1 MSVVKNVDNRK
12 VGVWRSG
19 LRRGGN
25 ERGELEICSGRDL
38 GPVSM
43 STLVSVL
50 PQGSD
55 NYCRTGKFWIK
66 KKFSRFQILYLTA

>member
-38 GPVSM
+38 GPVPM
-43 STLVSVL
+43 SILVSVL
-50 PQGSD
+50 PQGFD
-55 NYCRTGKFWIK
+55 N
-66 KKFSRFQILYLTA
+66 